1 MVFQFIKKVIM
12 YVPNKVIGIN
22 HNVNRIINLTTSIDK
37 TFTYVTK
44 VTGATTGTTDNLQ
57 ICTSFIPSPN
67 VITVVTMS
75 ISVDCKVLFGV
86 VKNQSYVRVVVSLK
100 VDLVDIQFN
109 FEEMKKS
116 CIKESDFISII
127 GFE

>member
-1 MVFQFIKKVIM
+1 
-12 YVPNKVIGIN
+12 
-22 HNVNRIINLTTSIDK
+22 
-37 TFTYVTK
+37 
-44 VTGATTGTTDNLQ
+44 
-57 ICTSFIPSPN
+57 
-67 VITVVTMS
+67 MS